1 MAATD
6 DVLAAVLALLAQEHV
21 LTLACHDAEGPWAA
35 PVFYALDGEE
45 LVFVSSPRTRHSLAL
60 AASPRCAGAVHAP
73 ATDWQAIAGVQL
85 AGHVRE
91 LGDDEAAAARALY
104 ERRFPFVAGGDAT
117 LAAALQRSRW
127 YRLRLDSAVLVD
139 NRRGLG
145 ARQRW
150 VREAA
155 A

>member
-1 MAATD
+1 MAEAD
-6 DVLAAVLALLAQEHV
+6 EVLSAVLALLAQEHV
-21 LTLACHDAEGPWAA
+21 LTLACTDAQGPWAA

-45 LVFVSSPRTRHSLAL
+45 LVFVSSPRTRHSQAL

-73 ATDWQAIAGVQL
+73 ATDWQDIAGVQL
-85 AGHVRE
+85 AGTVRE
-91 LGDDEAAAARALY
+91 LADEAATAARGVY

-127 YRLRLDSAVLVD
+127 YRLRLEEAVLVD

-150 VREAA
+150 QRA
-155 A
+155 

>member
-1 MAATD
+1 MTDAAGEA
-6 DVLAAVLALLAQEHV
+6 LAAALALLAEHHV
-21 LTLACHDAEGPWAA
+21 LTLASHDANGPWAA
-35 PVFYALDGEE
+35 PVFYALDGES
-45 LVFVSSPRTRHSLAL
+45 LVFVSSPRSRHGLAL
-60 AASPRCAGAVHAP
+60 AADPRCAGAVHAP

-85 AGHVRE
+85 AGTVQ
-91 LGDDEAAAARALY
+91 LLDGDEAALARARY

-127 YRLRLDSAVLVD
+127 YRLAIDEVQVVD

-150 VREAA
+150 QRA
-155 A
+155 